1 MGVGEIGCMG
11 CLGLLVILLGFVVLG
26 NLNIPN
32 AGECSPED
40 LVSPPVLSAVTV
52 ELLSSRS
59 ISEIAPL
66 LLPVDHPAHHSWN
79 SQVCRD

>member
-32 AGECSPED
+32 AGECVFDSLSP
-40 LVSPPVLSAVTV
+40 TV
-52 ELLSSRS
+52 KQARFE
-59 ISEIAPL
+59 IS
-66 LLPVDHPAHHSWN
+66 D
-79 SQVCRD
+79 R